1 MEQPTKLFNRNFFIQ
16 WQGQT
21 ISKLGAQ
28 VFGITML
35 LWIQQTTGSATIM
48 GLLYMLAAI
57 PGIALGP
64 IGGTFADRY
73 SRKKIIILSDSIR
86 GVAILLLTIFIF
98 RNTEATDAI
107 IIGLFI
113 VAILNGILSTFF
125 GPAISA
131 AIPDLVPKES
141 VNAANSMG
149 QASTQITL
157 FIGQGLGGWLFQTIG
172 APILFLFNA
181 FTFFYAAISQ
191 TFVKI
196 PQEIPEKFGDWR
208 QQFRDFYQDLVNGFK
223 YIINRPGLRD
233 TVIISAILG
242 FFVAPLGILLPFFV
256 EDYLKVE
263 IAWTGYILAAFGIG
277 SFFGYIF
284 AGAIR
289 FQPKTRGRFLL
300 VLIFAQA
307 IGFFIFG
314 FVRNSY
320 IALLMG
326 FLYGFVQ
333 GVVLVNITT
342 ILQITTSGEMRG
354 RIFGILATISSSLT
368 PIAMG
373 LTGVVVDLI
382 NQNIP
387 AIFIGSGII
396 MILITAVVSL
406 DRHFRNFL
414 ASEGTGKIVQ
424 QEV

>member
-107 IIGLFI
+107 IVGLFI

-277 SFFGYIF
+277 SFVGYIF

-414 ASEGTGKIVQ
+414 ASEGTTKIVQ
-424 QEV
+424 PEV